1 MNCLNSLII
10 SQLILNL
17 RSAMS
22 DNLVKPNGVNDPLLK
37 RNPTKNRS
45 DETNSG
51 TFPLDIKLI

>member
-1 MNCLNSLII
+1 
-10 SQLILNL
+10 
-17 RSAMS
+17 MS